1 MIFAK
6 NEESSIFLRGAAF
19 FIYSIHFFAKK
30 SSIFVVFW
38 GWGASNKQNSFTK
51 IRTKRSENDLNKTKM
66 NTLENQF
73 AQMVSQHKST
83 IYTVCFMFSKQKEEV
98 DDLFQ
103 EVLCNLWRGY
113 SSFRGESNVAT
124 WVWRVAFNTCISTDR
139 KRRRSNS
146 IPLSMNINLFEDKDD
161 DSRQIKMLYNRIRRL
176 KPFDRAIV
184 LLWLENMSYEE
195 IAAIVGITVKNVSVR
210 LYRIKEELKQ
220 MSNE

>member
-1 MIFAK
+1 
-6 NEESSIFLRGAAF
+6 
-19 FIYSIHFFAKK
+19 
-30 SSIFVVFW
+30 
-38 GWGASNKQNSFTK
+38 
-51 IRTKRSENDLNKTKM
+51 M

-83 IYTVCFMFSKQKEEV
+83 IYTVCFMFSNRKEEV

-103 EVLCNLWRGY
+103 DVLCNLWRGY

-124 WVWRVAFNTCISTDR
+124 WVWRVAFNTCISIDR
-139 KRRRSNS
+139 KRRRTNT

-161 DSRQIKMLYNRIRRL
+161 DSRQIKMLYDRIRRL

-220 MSNE
+220 MSND